1 MLYITEKA
9 ANKIREISDDEGIG
23 YYIVRAKVLGK
34 GCSGFGFDIYFD
46 DQINEMD
53 EITEFDGI
61 KIVVDS
67 LSFQYLDEATVD
79 FMDGQFESGFKFLSA
94 KITGSCGC
102 SQSVSF

>member
-23 YYIVRAKVLGK
+23 YYIVRVKVLGG
-34 GCSGFGFDIYFD
+34 GCAGMTHDLFFD

-61 KIVVDS
+61 KVIVDA

-79 FMDGQFESGFKFLSA
+79 YAETDFERGFKIKSPNI
-94 KITGSCGC
+94 KSECGC
-102 SQSVSF
+102 GKSVQY